1 MNNIKITTLV
11 ENTVTM
17 GIMPLTAEHGL
28 SFLIESGDRKIL
40 FDTGQG
46 LTIIGNTKALG
57 IDLSKIDTVVLSHA
71 HFDHTGGVKNIIES
85 NNHFTLVAHPEVF
98 FGKFAG
104 LGGDFTPIGI
114 GTKGEMEIITKSGI
128 KLEIGEEPFEIAP
141 GIMTTGIIPMETDFE
156 EVEAMFFKGEEGS
169 ELTDLI
175 EDDKALILDTEK
187 GTVVILGCAHR
198 GIINTLNHV
207 VKLTGKNKIY
217 AIMGGLHLI
226 YADKEKLNKISNCIR
241 DFGIEKMIVGHC
253 TGFSAT
259 NALVNEFGDRVTPNT
274 VGHVIEF

>member
-1 MNNIKITTLV
+1 
-11 ENTVTM
+11 
-17 GIMPLTAEHGL
+17 
-28 SFLIESGDRKIL
+28 
-40 FDTGQG
+40 
-46 LTIIGNTKALG
+46 
-57 IDLSKIDTVVLSHA
+57 
-71 HFDHTGGVKNIIES
+71 
-85 NNHFTLVAHPEVF
+85 
-98 FGKFAG
+98 
-104 LGGDFTPIGI
+104 
-114 GTKGEMEIITKSGI
+114 MEIITKSGI